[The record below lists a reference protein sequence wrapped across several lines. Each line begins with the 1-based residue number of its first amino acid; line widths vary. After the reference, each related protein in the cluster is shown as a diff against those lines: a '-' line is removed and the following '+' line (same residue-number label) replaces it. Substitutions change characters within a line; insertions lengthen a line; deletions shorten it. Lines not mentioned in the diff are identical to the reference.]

1 MLFARPGIQRL
12 LLVLALAGITPGAAV
27 AQSEPATAM
36 GGLPLPDQM
45 TAASLTAALAE
56 LDRSRTTIVADVG
69 SRTVTW
75 GDIADAIR
83 AMPRIVSTIPFQQ
96 LHQSAVVQVMQQ
108 KALALRAETAGIEND
123 PLVQR
128 RLKNATDEVLANEIL
143 RRSLAPNITEPA
155 LRVVYDGVIAGKP
168 GPDEVRPRIIMVD
181 TRDEATAL
189 IQRLRDGG
197 DFSALARQFSKDGTA
212 ANGGDLGYIRLDL
225 LAPEIGAVAFA
236 LGIGQ
241 ITSFP
246 VRSGN
251 FWCVIRVDSRR
262 QVLAPSFEEARA
274 ALEQDVIH
282 AGVPELKRLALKD
295 APVTYYGPAGK
306 KPPPQRPQ

>member
-12 LLVLALAGITPGAAV
+12 LLVLALAGMTPGVAA
-27 AQSEPATAM
+27 AQSEPP
-36 GGLPLPDQM
+36 GGLPLPDQL

-56 LDRSRTTIVADVG
+56 LDRSRTTIVAEVG
-69 SRTVTW
+69 SRAVTW

-96 LHQSAVVQVMQQ
+96 LYQSAAVQVMQQ
-108 KALALRAETAGIEND
+108 KALALRAEAAGLEKD

-128 RLKNATDEVLANEIL
+128 RLKNATDEALANEIL

-155 LRVVYDGVIAGKP
+155 LRGVYDGVIAGKP

-189 IQRLRDGG
+189 IQRLQDGG
-197 DFSALARQFSKDGTA
+197 DFAALARQFSKDGTA

-241 ITSFP
+241 MTSFP

-251 FWCVIRVDSRR
+251 LWCIIRVDSRR
-262 QVLAPSFEEARA
+262 QVSAPSFEEARA

-295 APVTYYGPAGK
+295 AAVTYYGLAGK